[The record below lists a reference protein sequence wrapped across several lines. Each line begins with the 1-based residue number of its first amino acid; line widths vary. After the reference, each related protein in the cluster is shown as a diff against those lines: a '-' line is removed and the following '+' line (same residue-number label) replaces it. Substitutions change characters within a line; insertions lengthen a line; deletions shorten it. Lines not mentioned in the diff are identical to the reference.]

1 MTLVGKFSSRQD
13 CVNNNGGQ
21 VERKGLDKDGI
32 QIGYRCEML
41 LRL

>member
-1 MTLVGKFSSRQD
+1 
-13 CVNNNGGQ
+13 VNNNGGQ